1 MIKKYREFIFEDED
15 EDEATTSAASTTTGT
30 PTTTDTS
37 FASRFSKFKEFLDK
51 KSAGSSSTPA
61 SSSSASSSSASTPT
75 SSSTGPGD
83 FSNVDKMIDVVVK
96 YLNKHGITN
105 PIVQKAILA
114 TIGKESGFTA
124 TKEASYKNT
133 APARIKQIFGSRFSG
148 LSDEE
153 INRIKQDDTAFWEK
167 VYGGEWGK
175 KNLGNTQPGD
185 GAKYLGRGFNGIT
198 GRANYKTYT
207 DMLRKAG
214 SSIDLIANP
223 EILEKSPDASAEV
236 NALYFLRGL
245 SDPTI
250 KRKYG
255 NSGPNDFKDFGT
267 ALKAVVN
274 TNAGPGTNISSGFA
288 KVSYDKAVAANNKL
302 GNKFERAISSSPDTS
317 NIA

>member
-15 EDEATTSAASTTTGT
+15 EDAGKTSPASTTTGT
-30 PTTTDTS
+30 TTTDTS

-51 KSAGSSSTPA
+51 KSSGSSSTPA
-61 SSSSASSSSASTPT
+61 SSTSASASTP
-75 SSSTGPGD
+75 SSASPGD
-83 FSNVDKMIDVVVK
+83 FSNVDKMIDIVIK

-105 PIVQKAILA
+105 PIVQKAILS
-114 TIGKESGFTA
+114 TIGKESGFTS
-124 TKEASYKNT
+124 TQEASYKNT

-274 TNAGPGTNISSGFA
+274 ANAGAANDISRGFL
-288 KVSYDKAVAANNKL
+288 KQSYDSAVAANNKL
-302 GNKFERAISSSPDTS
+302 GSKFEKAISSSTDTS